1 MAVARSHAV
10 ALFGLA
16 GTLIDV
22 EVDISSNLPNF
33 VLVGLPDASLAESVS
48 RIRAACA
55 NSGVGLPARRIT
67 VNLSPASV
75 PKQGSGF
82 DLAIAAAIL
91 AAQGLISRPFLDG
104 VVFLGEL
111 ALDGSVR
118 PVPGALA
125 TALAASRLGF
135 ERIVVAP
142 ENAAEAALVS
152 GIRVVSI
159 SKLSQLVKGSEAAL
173 ESAQPGETR
182 FEILQTS
189 AATGAKLP
197 QEPDLADVVGQPDA
211 IRALEVAAAGG
222 HHMLL
227 VGPPGAGKTL
237 LAERLPSI
245 LPTLTPEQAIE
256 TLAIRS
262 LREQGNSGGLSF
274 TAPFEAPH
282 HGVSQSALIGGG
294 SGIPRPGLASL
305 AHNGVLFLDEA
316 PEFSASVLDSLRQPL
331 ESGELVISR
340 SLGTATYPA
349 RFQLVLAANPCAC
362 GQSEASGKNCQCT
375 HLQKQRYLGRLS
387 GPLLDRIDI
396 RFRVARVKVTAN
408 AVGAKTSA
416 EVRGRVAEARSRAAQ
431 RLAQTPWSLN
441 SRVPGVYLRKH
452 LKPNT
457 DATRHL
463 DSALAAGRLS
473 MRGYD
478 RCLRLAWTIA
488 DLAEKQ
494 SPGADEI
501 ALASMLRS
509 NDAGI

>member
-91 AAQGLISRPFLDG
+91 AAQDLISRPLLDG

-111 ALDGSVR
+111 ALDGTVR

-152 GIRVVSI
+152 GIRVVRI
-159 SKLSQLVKGSEAAL
+159 RKLSQLVEGSAGAL
-173 ESAQPGETR
+173 DSTQSGEPR
-182 FEILQTS
+182 FELSEVAAEDAKS
-189 AATGAKLP
+189 A

-245 LPTLTPEQAIE
+245 LPALTPDQAIE

-262 LREQGNSGGLSF
+262 LREHGRSSGLSF

-349 RFQLVLAANPCAC
+349 RFQLILAANPCAC

-408 AVGAKTSA
+408 AVGNQTSA
-416 EVRGRVAEARSRAAQ
+416 DVRARVAEARARASQ
-431 RLAQTPWSLN
+431 RLTSTPWSLN

-452 LKPNT
+452 LKPGK

-473 MRGYD
+473 VRGYD
-478 RCLRLAWTIA
+478 RCMRLAWTIA
-488 DLAEKQ
+488 DLAGKH
-494 SPGADEI
+494 SPSADEI
-501 ALASMLRS
+501 AMASILRS